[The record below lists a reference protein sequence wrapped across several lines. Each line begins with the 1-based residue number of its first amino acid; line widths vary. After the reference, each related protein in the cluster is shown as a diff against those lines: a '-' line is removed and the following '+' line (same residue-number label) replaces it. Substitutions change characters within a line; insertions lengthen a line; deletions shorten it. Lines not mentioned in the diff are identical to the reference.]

1 MQTGPGA
8 APTNLARVGSG
19 AERAAVFAF
28 AAVSAAFVVV
38 DTLGVRDA
46 ALDSA
51 GRLDLGIELA
61 ARVLMLVLAVF
72 AAVRTQ
78 SDPEV
83 RLLVWAVLLVSLD
96 TYWQT
101 TWIHLGGRPLEWTE
115 MVVKYVAV
123 GLGLGLLLRLCSRF
137 GDAPPM
143 RFRSFLHDWSF
154 AIGAALSAV
163 GLLHGVLYIQHCH
176 FFDSATALCVR
187 DVLDR
192 ATPLST
198 NAYLT
203 VDAVIRLAI
212 VAAAVIGYQRSTLAY
227 KQRTM
232 LVAYFSV
239 WFALG
244 TAIDFLARQHLPDAA
259 LIFLQVGDAVTTL
272 LFPLGLLYAAT
283 RKRLFDV
290 EYVVKVTTSFSLSGV
305 VVVLLIAGIETFLEE
320 LWRLSHE
327 HWLTPLDRHPTV
339 FEAVSY
345 SVVTI
350 QFCAGVSFVL
360 VWRPCEKWL
369 EKMLN
374 RTMPERTERID
385 RLRELIKKIPYITS
399 LGELRKELHDGLTHA
414 VSAKFAD
421 IFLHD
426 GKAGFGAYLSNR
438 VPEPLYLREDEPP
451 LTKIARSGDVC
462 LSCQD
467 GKVPDAELAVHMPV
481 RGRPYGV
488 LICGAP
494 LHEIIHFARDE
505 REHLKEFAAAAGSA
519 LFAFGAKLRAEPA
532 FRSGGAQKTTRK
544 KQAAVTNSPPQEAL

>member
-1 MQTGPGA
+1 METGPGA

-38 DTLGVRDA
+38 DTLGVRDGA
-46 ALDSA
+46 FEPP
-51 GRLDLGIELA
+51 GRLDLWIELA

-101 TWIHLGGRPLEWTE
+101 TWVHLGGRPLEWTE

-163 GLLHGVLYIQHCH
+163 GLLHGVLYIQHCR
-176 FFDSATALCVR
+176 FFNSATGICAR

-192 ATPLST
+192 ATPPST
-198 NAYLT
+198 AAYLT
-203 VDAVIRLAI
+203 VDALIRLAI

-244 TAIDFLARQHLPDAA
+244 TAIDFLGRQHLPDAA
-259 LIFLQVGDAVTTL
+259 VIFLQVGDAVTTL

-290 EYVVKVTTSFSLSGV
+290 EYVVKITTSYSLSTV
-305 VVVLLIAGIETFLEE
+305 AVLLLLAGLETLFHE
-320 LWRLSHE
+320 LWTLPQE
-327 HWLTPLDRHPTV
+327 HWLKTPQLRE
-339 FEAVSY
+339 EASKVSLLFA
-345 SVVTI
+345 VAI
-350 QFCAGVSFVL
+350 QFFAGVLFV
-360 VWRPCEKWL
+360 VCWKWL
-369 EKMLN
+369 EKKLEPLLD
-374 RTMPERTERID
+374 RLMPERTERLD
-385 RLRELIKKIPYITS
+385 RLRELIKKIPYAAS
-399 LGELRKELHDGLTHA
+399 LTDLRRELHDGLTAA
-414 VSAKFAD
+414 VSAQFAD

-426 GKAGFGAYLSNR
+426 GKAGFGAYISNR
-438 VPEPLYLREDEPP
+438 APEPLYLHENEPP
-451 LTKIARSGDVC
+451 LTEIARDGHVC
-462 LSCQD
+462 LGCQD
-467 GKVPDAELAVHMPV
+467 EKVPEAELAVHMPV
-481 RGRPYGV
+481 RGKSYGL
-488 LICGAP
+488 LICGEP
-494 LHEIIHFARDE
+494 LHEIIHFANDE
-505 REHLKEFAAAAGSA
+505 IEHLKEFAAVAGGA
-519 LFAFGAKLRAEPA
+519 LFAFGAKLRPEAA
-532 FRSGGAQKTTRK
+532 RRSDGPKSPPRMERTT
-544 KQAAVTNSPPQEAL
+544 VTNSPPQEAL